1 MDAKDVQKIIKLMEE
16 HGLSEIEIEDSNGKI
31 RLKKGNGT
39 ETIKEITGIPV
50 TNNPETA
57 ASPLQSSKN
66 TNSDSIPP
74 AASGTVHICSPLVG
88 TFYRKPDPDSDP
100 FVDIGDHVDEDT
112 IICMVEAMKVMNEI
126 KAEQS
131 GMITN
136 ILVEDAHP
144 VEYMQPIFEIEVD
157 G

>member
-39 ETIKEITGIPV
+39 ETIQEITGIPGAELEPV
-50 TNNPETA
+50 SAQSNNNIVKKQP
-57 ASPLQSSKN
+57 S
-66 TNSDSIPP
+66 
-74 AASGTVHICSPLVG
+74 ASGIAQICSPLVG

-100 FVDIGDHVDEDT
+100 FVEIGDHVNEDT
-112 IICMVEAMKVMNEI
+112 VICMVEAMKVMNEI
-126 KAEQS
+126 RAEQS
-131 GMITN
+131 GTITK
-136 ILVEDAHP
+136 ILVDDAHP
-144 VEYMQPIFEIEVD
+144 VEYMQPVFEIETD

>member
-31 RLKKGNGT
+31 RLRKGNGT
-39 ETIKEITGIPV
+39 ETINEVSGISNGHYTEPR
-50 TNNPETA
+50 TA
-57 ASPLQSSKN
+57 VPQGQPN
-66 TNSDSIPP
+66 GTPDSGKAPS
-74 AASGTVHICSPLVG
+74 SGTTHICSPLVG

-100 FVDIGDHVDEDT
+100 FVEIGDHVEEDT
-112 IICMVEAMKVMNEI
+112 VICMVEAMKVMNEI

-131 GMITN
+131 GTITK
-136 ILVEDAHP
+136 ILAEDTHP
-144 VEYMQPIFEIEVD
+144 VEYMQPIFEIETD